1 MRISDWSSD
10 VCSSDLVDLCP
21 LPRASQDGP
30 DCSNANYVRFG
41 VARGAQIA
49 TWLPS
54 STTRLVGRRKY
65 SIALS
70 ELRSIHAN
78 NFSRQIG
85 IPGDLAAIKVWR
97 DRKKLVSS
105 ILNSP
110 PHPPTR
116 FSAAGTSTGCLK
128 P

>member
-1 MRISDWSSD
+1 MPCR
-10 VCSSDLVDLCP
+10 
-21 LPRASQDGP
+21 R
-30 DCSNANYVRFG
+30 R
-41 VARGAQIA
+41 QIA

-54 STTRLVGRRKY
+54 STTRFVGKRKY

-85 IPGDLAAIKVWR
+85 IPGLLAAINVWR

-105 ILNSP
+105 ILNRSEE
-110 PHPPTR
+110 H
-116 FSAAGTSTGCLK
+116 TSELQSLMRISYAVFCLK
-128 P
+128 KKTKQYSHYSTSSYLTPN